1 MSLIS
6 MTLSMIISLVVL
18 TYLAVRGGEKY
29 GHQDAHVHSEEY
41 AGIIREGHGPL
52 TVFLIVAFLAIFLW
66 TAVYFVQHAGEF
78 GPGGGD
84 RTAGQNTVKSDRPSG
99 S

>member
-1 MSLIS
+1 MSAMVLTLILV
-6 MTLSMIISLVVL
+6 LSLCIL

-66 TAVYFVQHAGEF
+66 TAAYFVQHAGEF
-78 GPGGGD
+78 GSGGGVD
-84 RTAGQNTVKSDRPSG
+84 LSDTVR
-99 S
+99 

>member
-6 MTLSMIISLVVL
+6 ITLILIASLVVL

-29 GHQDAHVHSEEY
+29 GHEDAHVHSEEY

-78 GPGGGD
+78 RTDGGERSSGQSTASFGSPPG
-84 RTAGQNTVKSDRPSG
+84 S
-99 S
+99 